1 MKHKKITE
9 MANKHQ
15 LAQQIAQQIVK
26 SNMWL
31 VLCDDDQGLHLH
43 TTVEEDLIL
52 FAMFFYTNP
61 EYYELTNHLVEKIRK
76 ENAN

>member
-9 MANKHQ
+9 MANRHE
-15 LAQQIAQQIVK
+15 LAQQIAQQIAK

-31 VLCDDDQGLHLH
+31 VLRDDKEGLHLH
-43 TTVEEDLIL
+43 TPGEEDLIL

-61 EYYELTNHLVEKIRK
+61 KYFELTK
-76 ENAN
+76 ELIEEIKKDNAN

>member
-9 MANKHQ
+9 MANRHQ
-15 LAQQIAQQIVK
+15 LAQQIAQQIAK

-31 VLCDDDQGLHLH
+31 VLRDDEEGLHLH
-43 TTVEEDLIL
+43 TPGEEDLSLLAI
-52 FAMFFYTNP
+52 FFYTNP
-61 EYYELTNHLVEKIRK
+61 KYHELTNLLVEELRK